1 MRIHRACVAALFVS
15 CVPGVSAQTA
25 DEMLER
31 MREAYEDLRDVELRF
46 SQRVWL
52 PLAGIEQEARGTLTF
67 KKDNRY
73 RVETGDRTIVT
84 DGKTVWSY
92 STATRQVL
100 IDTFRLDEGALTPER
115 VLLGPPGGYTAT
127 VLGKERLD
135 GAAVVL
141 LKLVPRDESATLTAA
156 RLWVHTGDWI
166 VRKAEVEDGGGRL
179 TTYRVERLRVNKGI
193 PDSRFTF
200 QVPDGVEAV
209 DLR

>member
-1 MRIHRACVAALFVS
+1 V
-15 CVPGVSAQTA
+15 
-25 DEMLER
+25 
-31 MREAYEDLRDVELRF
+31 
-46 SQRVWL
+46 
-52 PLAGIEQEARGTLTF
+52 
-67 KKDNRY
+67 
-73 RVETGDRTIVT
+73 
-84 DGKTVWSY
+84 
-92 STATRQVL
+92 
-100 IDTFRLDEGALTPER
+100 
-115 VLLGPPGGYTAT
+115 
-127 VLGKERLD
+127 
-135 GAAVVL
+135 AVVL